1 MIEQNLSFLNEMGF
15 TKIQI
20 NIYEYLLKN
29 KFGTIND
36 IKNQLN
42 YSYTQVYSNLLY
54 LEKKNLIESSSE
66 SKPKL
71 FIRKNPK
78 ISLTELL
85 NKRFEDFNEN
95 VKNLDENLKIQESKF
110 GRCVKDISFYHYSD
124 TLLGVNYLSE
134 LIENAKNEIILT
146 SLPSSLL
153 KRLEQSLY
161 DAYLRGIS
169 IKMYFSLADFE
180 ATPTY
185 FEEITNILRRI
196 RIEIT
201 QTEQKTCRVIRY
213 NDEIVNMGNLFI
225 DDIYLNSIVF
235 QEDEIFH
242 FDGLIEPN
250 VVKEAKKYLEP
261 PVKTVIKR
269 ITIEY
274 PKSIQ
279 NILDVIRENKSIK
292 TRDLSSKS
300 KLGGA
305 KLREILEFLI
315 SQGII
320 EETAIKEGKAGR
332 PKRVYSLIE
341 KNISS

>member
-1 MIEQNLSFLNEMGF
+1 MIAQNISFLNEIGF

-36 IKNQLN
+36 IKNELN

-54 LEKKNLIESSSE
+54 LEKKNLIESSTE

-71 FIRKNPK
+71 FIRRNPK

-85 NKRFEDFNEN
+85 NTRFNDINEN
-95 VKNLDENLKIQESKF
+95 IKNLDENLKIQESKY
-110 GRCVKDISFYHYSD
+110 GRCVKDVSFYHYSD
-124 TLLGVNYLSE
+124 TLLGVNNLSE
-134 LIENAKNEIILT
+134 LIENSKNEIIFT
-146 SLPSSLL
+146 SLPPSLL
-153 KRLEQSLY
+153 KRLEQYLY

-180 ATPTY
+180 SMPNY

-213 NDEIVNMGNLFI
+213 NDEIVNMGNVFI
-225 DDIYLNSIVF
+225 DDVYLNSIVF
-235 QEDEIFH
+235 QEDKIFH

-250 VVKEAKKYLEP
+250 VVKNAKQYLEP

-269 ITIEY
+269 ITVEY
-274 PKSIQ
+274 PKPIQ
-279 NILDVIRENKSIK
+279 NILNIIRENESIK
-292 TRDLSSKS
+292 TRDLSSMT

-315 SQGII
+315 NQGIV
-320 EETAIKEGKAGR
+320 EETSIKEGKSGR